1 MEIILNAMSAQPNE
15 IVNTLQ
21 QEVIHLKHTLKIIAS
36 ENNWLREQLK
46 LNKST
51 LYAPSTE
58 TSDAFNLPLFDAT
71 TADEVVVTEQTNAAG
86 EVEHT
91 GQRSPSTSKKGRKID
106 TSKLPRER
114 RIHDL
119 TSEEKVC
126 ACGCELEKIGED
138 ISEQLEHIPA
148 VVKVI
153 EHVQIKYA
161 CRQCETISAAKKPEQ
176 PMAKCLASTSLI
188 TDVILKKYD
197 HHLPL
202 YRQSLILAQEGI
214 DIPDNTLGNWVM
226 GAAEVLSPL
235 GEAFWRQIEKV
246 RLLQVDETPVKI
258 LDPDKKGYMWV
269 YHSVDKGNRFV
280 VFEFDLSRGSA
291 VVNERL
297 KNFKGI
303 LQTDAYSGYTLQR
316 ARRDIVAVGCWDH
329 ARRKFMDAIKVAD
342 NNKLGLAGKAVHLIA
357 KLYKIEKDYKHASV
371 EGRYEARQ
379 HYAKPLLTELYELMD
394 KANAPPES
402 LLGKAIVY
410 LQNNKPYLIKYVD
423 YGDVAISNCLVE
435 NQIRPFAVGRR
446 NWLFVGNEVSANK
459 SALLYSLI
467 QTAKMNNIH
476 PGKYLNYVLS
486 RVHAMRRGDVDPV
499 SLLPSLINKNLL

>member
-1 MEIILNAMSAQPNE
+1 MEIILNAMTAQKNE
-15 IVNTLQ
+15 IIATQQQKISHLEHTLQ
-21 QEVIHLKHTLKIIAS
+21 IIAC

-58 TSDAFNLPLFDAT
+58 TSHAFNMALFDAT
-71 TADEVVVTEQTNAAG
+71 TADEVMVTEEKNAVG
-86 EVEHT
+86 EVTHT
-91 GQRSPSTSKKGRKID
+91 GHRPGSTPKKGRQID
-106 TSKLPRER
+106 TAKLPRER
-114 RIHDL
+114 RVHDL
-119 TSEEKVC
+119 TPEEKIC
-126 ACGCELEKIGED
+126 SCGCELEKIGED
-138 ISEQLEHIPA
+138 VSEQLEHIPA
-148 VVKVI
+148 VIKVI

-161 CRQCETISAAKKPEQ
+161 CRQCETISAGKKPEQ

-188 TDVILKKYD
+188 TEVIIKKYD
-197 HHLPL
+197 YHIPL

-226 GAAEVLSPL
+226 GAAQGLSPL
-235 GEAFWRQIEKV
+235 HQAFWEQVEKV

-258 LDPDKKGYMWV
+258 LEPDKKGYMWA
-269 YHSVDKGNRFV
+269 YHSVDKGNRFI

-303 LQTDAYSGYTLQR
+303 LQTDAYSGYTFQR
-316 ARRDIVAVGCWDH
+316 ARSDIVAVGCWDH
-329 ARRKFMDAIKVAD
+329 ARRKFTDAIKVAN
-342 NNKLGLAGKAVHLIA
+342 NNKSGLAGKAVHLMA
-357 KLYKIEKDYKHASV
+357 KFYKIEKDYKQASV
-371 EGRYEARQ
+371 EERYRARQ
-379 HYAKPLLTELYELMD
+379 QYTKPLLTELYELMD
-394 KANAPPES
+394 QANAPPES

-410 LQNNKPYLIKYVD
+410 LQNNKPYLIKYVE

-486 RVHAMRRGDVDPV
+486 QVHAVRRGDVDPV
-499 SLLPSLINKNLL
+499 SLLPQFINKNLL